1 MGQRNCMQT
10 LLKHLGCTLMSL
22 APLGLFA
29 QTTASPKLISENG
42 RYALNID
49 QINYRVQAID
59 LHSNTLVR
67 QLKLQN
73 KEGKLATITALYA
86 NTKRQSFI
94 LILNDIAELWELS
107 YNPKAEPV
115 YQGWVHDYQMGE
127 GIADTQLFAP
137 RKTPLELTLGCF
149 TFDASGN
156 YAAGADQYGKLQII
170 NLDIRR
176 KIAELQFAHPVY
188 PCESTIENTGTTSIL
203 HLKMKMSSQANT
215 EPAMQVILI
224 DMKTGQRVNR

>member
-1 MGQRNCMQT
+1 MQT
-10 LLKHLGCTLMSL
+10 LLKYLGCTLLSL

-29 QTTASPKLISENG
+29 QTTPSTNLVSENG
-42 RYALNID
+42 RYALSID
-49 QINYRVQAID
+49 QINHRVQVID
-59 LHSNTLVR
+59 LHNNNVVR

-73 KEGKLATITALYA
+73 KEGKLATISALYA
-86 NTKRQSFI
+86 NTKRQSFV
-94 LILNDIAELWELS
+94 LVFNDIAELWELS

-137 RKTPLELTLGCF
+137 RKTPLDLALDCF

-176 KIAELQFAHPVY
+176 KIAELQFAHAVY
-188 PCESTIENTGTTSIL
+188 PCESTIENTGMTSIL
-203 HLKMKMSSQANT
+203 HLKMKIFGQTNT
-215 EPAMQVILI
+215 EQALQIILI

>member
-1 MGQRNCMQT
+1 MQT
-10 LLKHLGCTLMSL
+10 LLKHLGCTLLSL

-29 QTTASPKLISENG
+29 QTTASPNLVSENG
-42 RYALNID
+42 RYALSID
-49 QINYRVQAID
+49 QINHRVQAID
-59 LHSNTLVR
+59 LHSNTVVR

-73 KEGKLATITALYA
+73 KEETLATITALYT

-94 LILNDIAELWELS
+94 LVLNDIAELWELS
-107 YNPKAEPV
+107 HNPKAEPV

-127 GIADTQLFAP
+127 GIVDTQLFAP
-137 RKTPLELTLGCF
+137 RKTPLELALDCF

-156 YAAGADQYGKLQII
+156 YAAGADQYGKMQII

-176 KIAELQFAHPVY
+176 KIAELQFVHPVY
-188 PCESTIENTGTTSIL
+188 PCESAIENTGTTSIL
-203 HLKMKMSSQANT
+203 HLKMKMSGQANT
-215 EPAMQVILI
+215 EPAVQIILI

>member
-1 MGQRNCMQT
+1 MQT
-10 LLKHLGCTLMSL
+10 LLKHLGCTLLSL
-22 APLGLFA
+22 APLVLFA
-29 QTTASPKLISENG
+29 QTTVSQNLVSENG

-49 QINYRVQAID
+49 QINYLIQAID
-59 LHSNTLVR
+59 LHSNTVVR
-67 QLKLQN
+67 QLKLQS

-94 LILNDIAELWELS
+94 LVFNDIAELWELS

-127 GIADTQLFAP
+127 GIVDTQLFAP
-137 RKTPLELTLGCF
+137 RKTVLELALNCF

-156 YAAGADQYGKLQII
+156 YAAGADQYGKMQII

-176 KIAELQFAHPVY
+176 KIAELQFAHAVY
-188 PCESTIENTGTTSIL
+188 PCESTIENTGMTSIL
-203 HLKMKMSSQANT
+203 HLKMKIFGQTNT
-215 EPAMQVILI
+215 EPALQIILI